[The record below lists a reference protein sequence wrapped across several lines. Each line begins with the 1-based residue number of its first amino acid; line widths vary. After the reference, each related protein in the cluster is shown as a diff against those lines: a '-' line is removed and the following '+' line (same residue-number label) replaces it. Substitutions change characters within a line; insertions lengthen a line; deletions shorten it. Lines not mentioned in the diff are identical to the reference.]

1 MSSPLHS
8 PYDLRKMKNRLTS
21 RVSPRAIII
30 GLGFTVVQTAITP
43 YNDYYI
49 QGTEISGSHFPLGA
63 AFVLIFLTFGINPF
77 IKKAMP
83 ISGRL
88 TPGELIT
95 IWIMLLVS
103 SAIPSKGMMGLI
115 GIE

>member
-1 MSSPLHS
+1 M
-8 PYDLRKMKNRLTS
+8 
-21 RVSPRAIII
+21 
-30 GLGFTVVQTAITP
+30 VQTAITP

-63 AFVLIFLTFGINPF
+63 AFVLILLTFGINPF

-83 ISGRL
+83 ISGGL

-103 SAIPSKGMMGLI
+103 SAIPSKGMMGFLI
-115 GIE
+115 PFLVAPLYLAKPENEWKEVLHPHLPEWLVV